1 MRRGQN
7 AMSSADYRSGFADTE
22 AWEVA
27 PSYYAKGDAA
37 TYHADLSADLADAG
51 WEPEWITQVNMDV
64 AEGLSNQAVS
74 GYGDISGTWQGDANP
89 NYHNY

>member
-7 AMSSADYRSGFADTE
+7 AMSSADYRSGFADVE

-27 PSYYAKGDAA
+27 PAYYAKGDAA

-51 WEPEWITQVNMDV
+51 WEPEWIVQANMDV
-64 AEGLSNQAVS
+64 AEGLSNQAV
-74 GYGDISGTWQGDANP
+74 GAYGPASESRWSELNP
-89 NYHNY
+89 YYNY